1 MHTYPYKIENGSG
14 EELVFLGVG
23 PGEAGERLEVEI
35 RAQPGAG
42 PPMHVHHLQAEAM
55 TVVSGKLGFQT
66 DGKQPR
72 YVESGET
79 MIFAP
84 GVGHRWWNAGTT
96 ELHCTG
102 WAEPPHNVEYFLTAL
117 FGSMRRA
124 GKKRPDFFDAAFLLT
139 RYRSEIRM
147 LDIPAIVQ
155 TVAFPVLLA
164 VGRLVGKY
172 DRFRGAPEP
181 VQPSQTGR

>member
-1 MHTYPYKIENGSG
+1 MKR
-14 EELVFLGVG
+14 V
-23 PGEAGERLEVEI
+23 
-35 RAQPGAG
+35 
-42 PPMHVHHLQAEAM
+42 
-55 TVVSGKLGFQT
+55 
-66 DGKQPR
+66 
-72 YVESGET
+72 
-79 MIFAP
+79 
-84 GVGHRWWNAGTT
+84 
-96 ELHCTG
+96 
-102 WAEPPHNVEYFLTAL
+102 
-117 FGSMRRA
+117 